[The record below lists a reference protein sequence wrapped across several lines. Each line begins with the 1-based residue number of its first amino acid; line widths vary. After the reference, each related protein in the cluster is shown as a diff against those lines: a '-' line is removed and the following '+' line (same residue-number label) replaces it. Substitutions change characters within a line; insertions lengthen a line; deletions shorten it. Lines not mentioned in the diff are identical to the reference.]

1 MHCVIGRSCVQYQV
15 GTIPNL
21 QVELPTG
28 QIFTVQNC
36 AFKNPACVNRSVHDI
51 LNSCFDV
58 WHSESFFTIML
69 QVYMYM
75 YEDDKMV
82 RVSRLFIY
90 NKDNIIQ
97 DEKRQYKAQCWSNVT
112 QQMCH
117 VKEFWDKQS
126 RYFTYTN
133 QTSVYFNRLMCINSL
148 QIFKTKK
155 DIPKRKMPSFCNLKD
170 LSKKQQLFFI
180 S

>member
-28 QIFTVQNC
+28 QILQ
-36 AFKNPACVNRSVHDI
+36 FKIVLSKIQLVLIDQSMIFWIPVLTCDTPSHFSQ
-51 LNSCFDV
+51 SCYRYTCTCMRMTKWYVFQDY
-58 WHSESFFTIML
+58 F
-69 QVYMYM
+69 
-75 YEDDKMV
+75 
-82 RVSRLFIY
+82 Y